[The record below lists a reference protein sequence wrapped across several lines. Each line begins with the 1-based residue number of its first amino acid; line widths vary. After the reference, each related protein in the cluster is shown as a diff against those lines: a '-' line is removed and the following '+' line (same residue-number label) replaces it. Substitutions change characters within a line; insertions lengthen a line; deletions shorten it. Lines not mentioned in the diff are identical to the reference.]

1 MTKRMT
7 DAEIDAFLQQP
18 LHAILA
24 THASEGPPQL
34 SPVWF
39 LFEDGRLSTSIL
51 SGSAKHEN
59 LKRRRD
65 VSLCIDGGR
74 GDVRTVMLYGT
85 AELRPGD
92 DKASEATRWRII
104 QHYHEREEDAKSY
117 YESVRDVPHV
127 LLVLEPERVV
137 SQDFRD

>member
-39 LFEDGRLSTSIL
+39 LYEDGRLSMSIV
-51 SGSAKHEN
+51 SGSAKHKN
-59 LKRRRD
+59 LKRRPG

-74 GDVRTVMLYGT
+74 GDVRAVMLYGT

-92 DKASEATRWRII
+92 DEASAAMRWRII
-104 QHYHEREEDAKSY
+104 RRYYEREEDARSY
-117 YESVRDVPHV
+117 YESVRDLPHV

-137 SQDFRD
+137 SQDFSD

>member
-1 MTKRMT
+1 MSKRMT
-7 DAEIDAFLQQP
+7 DAEIDVFLQQP

-39 LFEDGRLSTSIL
+39 LYEDGRLSTCIA
-51 SGSAKHEN
+51 SGSAKHKN
-59 LKRRRD
+59 LKRRPG
-65 VSLCIDGGR
+65 VSFCIDGGR

-85 AELRPGD
+85 AELRPSD
-92 DKASEATRWRII
+92 DEATEATRWRII
-104 QHYHEREEDAKSY
+104 RHYHEREEDAQSY
-117 YESVRDVPHV
+117 YESVRDRPHV

-137 SQDFRD
+137 SQDFSD

>member
-24 THASEGPPQL
+24 TQTSDGPPQL

-39 LFEDGRLSTSIL
+39 LYEKGRLSTCIL

-59 LKRRRD
+59 LKRRPG
-65 VSLCIDGGR
+65 VSFCIDGGR
-74 GDVRTVMLYGT
+74 SDVRTVMLYGT
-85 AELRPGD
+85 AELHPAD
-92 DKASEATRWRII
+92 DKASEAMRWRII
-104 QHYHEREEDAKSY
+104 RHYHKREEDARSY
-117 YESVRDVPHV
+117 YESVRDRPHV

-137 SQDFRD
+137 SQDFSD

>member
-39 LFEDGRLSTSIL
+39 LYEDGRLSMSIV

-59 LKRRRD
+59 LKRRPG

-74 GDVRTVMLYGT
+74 GDVRAVMLYGT

-92 DKASEATRWRII
+92 DEASAAMRWRII
-104 QHYHEREEDAKSY
+104 RRYYEREEDARSY
-117 YESVRDVPHV
+117 YESVRDLPHV

-137 SQDFRD
+137 SQDFSD

>member
-39 LFEDGRLSTSIL
+39 LYEHGRLSTSIL

-59 LKRRRD
+59 LKRRPG

-74 GDVRTVMLYGT
+74 SDVRAVMLYGT

-92 DKASEATRWRII
+92 AEATEAMRWRII
-104 QHYHEREEDAKSY
+104 RRYHEREEEAQSY
-117 YESVRDVPHV
+117 YESVRDQPHV

-137 SQDFRD
+137 SQDFSD

>member
-7 DAEIDAFLQQP
+7 DAEINSFLQQP

-39 LFEDGRLSTSIL
+39 LYEDGRLSTSIL

-59 LKRRRD
+59 LKRRPG

-74 GDVRTVMLYGT
+74 SDVRAVMLYGT

-92 DKASEATRWRII
+92 AEATEAMRWRII
-104 QHYHEREEDAKSY
+104 RRYHEREEEARSY
-117 YESVRDVPHV
+117 YENVRDQPRV

-137 SQDFRD
+137 SQDFSD